1 MAELWFWLL
10 SSVFAVYFVLDGFD
24 FGVGALHFLLARSPG
39 ERTTLLGSI
48 GPVWDGNEV
57 WLVAGGGSLFAAFPA
72 LYATTFS
79 GFYLPLMIVLWL
91 LLFRALGIEIRH
103 QLEHPL
109 WHQFW
114 DVAFSAASI
123 LLILFFGAALGNV
136 VRGVTLDEHGNF
148 FAPLW
153 TDFRVGA
160 STGILD
166 WYTLLVA
173 LTALATLSHHGALWV
188 ALKTEH
194 LLRERAVRAARAL
207 FFPTLALGFSTAFAT
222 LLVQPDGPRE
232 LFARPSAYALPLL
245 SLAGLVLARM
255 FLSTRPLYAFLGS
268 SAYVFFQILSAAF
281 AVFPHAL
288 VARDPSRHLALA
300 AAAADAATLR
310 SMLFWWLP
318 GMLLASGYSYYTYS
332 RMPKTL
338 VAGESAH

>member
-10 SSVFAVYFVLDGFD
+10 SVTFAVYIVLDGLD
-24 FGVGALHFLLARSPG
+24 FGVGALHFVLGRSAS

-57 WLVAGGGSLFAAFPA
+57 WLVAAGASLFAAFPA
-72 LYATTFS
+72 LFAITFS

-91 LLFRALGIEIRH
+91 LLFRALGIELRH

-114 DVAFSAASI
+114 DVAFSSASV

-136 VRGVTLDEHGNF
+136 VRGVALDEHGNF

-160 STGILD
+160 KTGILD

-173 LTALATLSHHGALWV
+173 VTALATLSHHGALWTV
-188 ALKTEH
+188 LKTEH
-194 LLRERAVRAARAL
+194 ELRDRATRSARSL
-207 FFPTLALGFSTAFAT
+207 FFPTLALGASTAFAT
-222 LLVQPDGPRE
+222 HWVQPEGPQKLLE
-232 LFARPSAYALPLL
+232 HPTACALPLL
-245 SLAGLVLARM
+245 SLAGLVTAGL
-255 FLSTRPLYAFLGS
+255 FSSTRPLYAFLGS
-268 SAYVFFQILSAAF
+268 SVYVFFQVLSAAF

-300 AAAADAATLR
+300 AAASDPDTLR
-310 SMLFWWLP
+310 TMLFWWLP

-332 RMPKTL
+332 RMPKTFIT
-338 VAGESAH
+338 GDSAH